1 MVYDECSNQR
11 EGDGDPTNDSIR
23 DFFPFF
29 LFWFVMR
36 AGAGAG
42 EVTSGVEE

>member
-1 MVYDECSNQR
+1 MMNVQIKGKEMEIQQTIPFVIS
-11 EGDGDPTNDSIR
+11 P
-23 DFFPFF
+23 PFF